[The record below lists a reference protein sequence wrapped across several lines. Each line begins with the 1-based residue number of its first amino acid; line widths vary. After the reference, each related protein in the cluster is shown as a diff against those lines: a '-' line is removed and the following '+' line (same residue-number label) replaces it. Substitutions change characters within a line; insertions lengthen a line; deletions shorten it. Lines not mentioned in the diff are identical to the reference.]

1 MSILG
6 RIIMEDISIDTTKLS
21 AKGQVVIPV
30 DVRNKLQLE
39 TGNKLFV
46 MASEDAIILQ
56 KTNSLNDKDKIS
68 FSQKAKSLA
77 RKMGLSL

>member
-1 MSILG
+1 
-6 RIIMEDISIDTTKLS
+6 MENISIDTTKLS
-21 AKGQVVIPV
+21 AKGQIVIPV
-30 DVRNKLQLE
+30 DVRNKLKLE

>member
-1 MSILG
+1 
-6 RIIMEDISIDTTKLS
+6 MENIPIDTTKLS
-21 AKGQVVIPV
+21 AKGQIVIPV

>member
-1 MSILG
+1 
-6 RIIMEDISIDTTKLS
+6 MEDISIDTTKLS

>member
-1 MSILG
+1 
-6 RIIMEDISIDTTKLS
+6 MENISIDTTKLS

-39 TGNKLFV
+39 AGNKLFV

-56 KTNSLNDKDKIS
+56 KTNSMNEKDKIT
-68 FSQKAKSLA
+68 FSQKARSIA

>member
-1 MSILG
+1 MG
-6 RIIMEDISIDTTKLS
+6 NISIDTTKLS

-56 KTNSLNDKDKIS
+56 KTNSLSDKDKIT
-68 FSQKAKSLA
+68 FSQKAKSIA
-77 RKMGLSL
+77 RKIGLSV

>member
-1 MSILG
+1 
-6 RIIMEDISIDTTKLS
+6 MENISIDTTKLS
-21 AKGQVVIPV
+21 AKGQIVIPV

-56 KTNSLNDKDKIS
+56 KSNSLNDKDKIS

>member
-1 MSILG
+1 
-6 RIIMEDISIDTTKLS
+6 MENISIDTTKLS

>member
-1 MSILG
+1 
-6 RIIMEDISIDTTKLS
+6 MENISIDTTKLS
-21 AKGQVVIPV
+21 AKGQIVIPV

-46 MASEDAIILQ
+46 MASEDEIILQ
-56 KTNSLNDKDKIS
+56 KNNSLNDKDKIS

>member
-1 MSILG
+1 
-6 RIIMEDISIDTTKLS
+6 MENISIDTTKLS
-21 AKGQVVIPV
+21 AKGQIVIPV

-56 KTNSLNDKDKIS
+56 KTNSLSDKDKIT
-68 FSQKAKSLA
+68 FSQKAKSIA
-77 RKMGLSL
+77 RKIGLSV

>member
-1 MSILG
+1 MG
-6 RIIMEDISIDTTKLS
+6 NISIDTTKLS

-30 DVRNKLQLE
+30 YVRNKLQLE

-56 KTNSLNDKDKIS
+56 KTNSLSDKDKIT
-68 FSQKAKSLA
+68 FSQKAKSIA
-77 RKMGLSL
+77 RKIGLSV

>member
-1 MSILG
+1 MTLLYVIETVPWTNETNSKNRVEYPNVCPNTESDVIN
-6 RIIMEDISIDTTKLS
+6 TPTKTS
-21 AKGQVVIPV
+21 V
-30 DVRNKLQLE
+30 
-39 TGNKLFV
+39 
-46 MASEDAIILQ
+46 IILQ

>member
-1 MSILG
+1 
-6 RIIMEDISIDTTKLS
+6 MENISIDTTKLS
-21 AKGQVVIPV
+21 AKGQIVIPV

-56 KTNSLNDKDKIS
+56 KTNSLND
-68 FSQKAKSLA
+68 
-77 RKMGLSL
+77 

>member
-1 MSILG
+1 
-6 RIIMEDISIDTTKLS
+6 MENISIDTTKLS
-21 AKGQVVIPV
+21 AKGQIVIPV

-39 TGNKLFV
+39 TGNKLFG

-56 KTNSLNDKDKIS
+56 KTNSLNDKDKTS

>member
-1 MSILG
+1 
-6 RIIMEDISIDTTKLS
+6 MENISIDTTKLS
-21 AKGQVVIPV
+21 AKGQIVIPV

-46 MASEDAIILQ
+46 MASYDAIILQ

-68 FSQKAKSLA
+68 FSQKAKSIA

>member
-1 MSILG
+1 
-6 RIIMEDISIDTTKLS
+6 MENISIDTTKLS
-21 AKGQVVIPV
+21 AKGQIVIPV

-39 TGNKLFV
+39 TGNILFV

-56 KTNSLNDKDKIS
+56 KTNSLNDKDKLS

>member
-1 MSILG
+1 
-6 RIIMEDISIDTTKLS
+6 MEDIPIDTTKLS

-30 DVRNKLQLE
+30 VVRNKLQLE

>member
-1 MSILG
+1 
-6 RIIMEDISIDTTKLS
+6 MEDISIDTTKLS

-56 KTNSLNDKDKIS
+56 KTNSLNDKDKIT
-68 FSQKAKSLA
+68 FSQKAKSIA
-77 RKMGLSL
+77 RKMGLNL

>member
-1 MSILG
+1 
-6 RIIMEDISIDTTKLS
+6 MENISIDTTKLS
-21 AKGQVVIPV
+21 AKGQIVIPV

-56 KTNSLNDKDKIS
+56 KTNSLNDKDKVS

>member
-1 MSILG
+1 
-6 RIIMEDISIDTTKLS
+6 MENISIDTTKLS
-21 AKGQVVIPV
+21 AKGQIVIPV

-46 MASEDAIILQ
+46 MAAEDAIILQ

>member
-1 MSILG
+1 
-6 RIIMEDISIDTTKLS
+6 MENLSIDTTKLS
-21 AKGQVVIPV
+21 AKGQIVIPV

>member
-1 MSILG
+1 
-6 RIIMEDISIDTTKLS
+6 MENISIDTKKLS
-21 AKGQVVIPV
+21 AKGQIVIPV

-46 MASEDAIILQ
+46 MASDDAIILQ

>member
-1 MSILG
+1 
-6 RIIMEDISIDTTKLS
+6 MENISIDTTKLS
-21 AKGQVVIPV
+21 AKGQIVIPV

-39 TGNKLFV
+39 TGNKLIV

-68 FSQKAKSLA
+68 FSQKAKSIA

>member
-1 MSILG
+1 
-6 RIIMEDISIDTTKLS
+6 MENLSIDTTKLS
-21 AKGQVVIPV
+21 AKGQIVIPV

-46 MASEDAIILQ
+46 MASDDAIILQ

-68 FSQKAKSLA
+68 FSQKAKSIA

>member
-1 MSILG
+1 
-6 RIIMEDISIDTTKLS
+6 MENISIDTTKVS

-39 TGNKLFV
+39 AGNKLFV

-56 KTNSLNDKDKIS
+56 KTNSLNEKDKIT
-68 FSQKAKSLA
+68 FSQKAKSLI
-77 RKMGLSL
+77 RKMGLSI

>member
-1 MSILG
+1 
-6 RIIMEDISIDTTKLS
+6 MENISIDTTKLS
-21 AKGQVVIPV
+21 AKGQIVIPV
-30 DVRNKLQLE
+30 HVRNKLQLE

>member
-1 MSILG
+1 
-6 RIIMEDISIDTTKLS
+6 MENISIDTTKLS
-21 AKGQVVIPV
+21 AKGQIVIPV

-46 MASEDAIILQ
+46 MASEDAIMLQ

-68 FSQKAKSLA
+68 FSQKAKSLP

>member
-1 MSILG
+1 
-6 RIIMEDISIDTTKLS
+6 MENISIDTTKLS
-21 AKGQVVIPV
+21 AKWQIVIPV

>member
-1 MSILG
+1 
-6 RIIMEDISIDTTKLS
+6 MENISIDTTKLS
-21 AKGQVVIPV
+21 AKGQIVIPV

-46 MASEDAIILQ
+46 MASEDAIIHQ

>member
-1 MSILG
+1 
-6 RIIMEDISIDTTKLS
+6 MENISIDTTKLS
-21 AKGQVVIPV
+21 AKGQIVIPV

-46 MASEDAIILQ
+46 MASDDAIILQ

-68 FSQKAKSLA
+68 FSQKAKSIA

>member
-1 MSILG
+1 
-6 RIIMEDISIDTTKLS
+6 MENISIDTTKLS
-21 AKGQVVIPV
+21 AKGQIVIPV

-46 MASEDAIILQ
+46 MASDDAIILQ

>member
-1 MSILG
+1 
-6 RIIMEDISIDTTKLS
+6 MENISIDTTKLS
-21 AKGQVVIPV
+21 AKGQIVIPV

-68 FSQKAKSLA
+68 FSQKAKSIA

>member
-1 MSILG
+1 
-6 RIIMEDISIDTTKLS
+6 MENISIDTTKLS
-21 AKGQVVIPV
+21 PKGQIVIPV

>member
-1 MSILG
+1 
-6 RIIMEDISIDTTKLS
+6 MENISIDTTKLS
-21 AKGQVVIPV
+21 AKGQIVIPV

-68 FSQKAKSLA
+68 FSQKAKSIA
-77 RKMGLSL
+77 RKIGLSV

>member
-1 MSILG
+1 
-6 RIIMEDISIDTTKLS
+6 MENISIDTTKLS
-21 AKGQVVIPV
+21 AKGQIVIPV

-68 FSQKAKSLA
+68 FSQKAKSSA

>member
-1 MSILG
+1 MG
-6 RIIMEDISIDTTKLS
+6 NISIDTTKLS
-21 AKGQVVIPV
+21 AKGQIVIPV

-56 KTNSLNDKDKIS
+56 KTNSLDDKDKIS
-68 FSQKAKSLA
+68 FSQKAKSIA
-77 RKMGLSL
+77 RKIGLSV

>member
-1 MSILG
+1 
-6 RIIMEDISIDTTKLS
+6 MEDISIDTTKLS

-56 KTNSLNDKDKIS
+56 KTDSLNNNDRIT
-68 FSQKAKSLA
+68 FSQKAKSIA
-77 RKMGLSL
+77 RKMGLNL

>member
-1 MSILG
+1 MG
-6 RIIMEDISIDTTKLS
+6 NISIDTTKLS
-21 AKGQVVIPV
+21 AKGQIVIPV
-30 DVRNKLQLE
+30 DVRNKHQLE